1 MNELIYWIWLS
12 LSTTPDTRVFKRL
25 ISNFAGAKEIY
36 EAELSEISPHIGS
49 RSSDRTRLAD
59 KDLTRAGQIL
69 EFCEKNRVGI
79 VTYPD
84 ERFPESLREIPSPPV
99 LLYYRGTFPD
109 FNKNFSV
116 AMVGT
121 RSISDYGRKMAFNV
135 AYDLASAGTIIVS
148 GMAMGIDGISHAGA
162 LAADGITVAV
172 IGTGINVCYPEGHLK
187 LAREIVKRGCVITE
201 FPPGTKPSRTTFPKR
216 NRLIS
221 GLTAA
226 TLVIEGK
233 ERSGSLITA
242 RHAIEQYKVV
252 YALPGS
258 VNEKNSQATN
268 LLIKN
273 GAMLFTCAD
282 DIIRDFK
289 DVYPGVINPFKLPE
303 KCPVNVMDAL
313 RRYGVIAVA
322 PNDDIFHHSS
332 DTQPSE
338 SAPSDSQKRHK
349 ASSRIDKPKQAET
362 VQAAGEPTEDSFD
375 KDALAVYKKIPSSG
389 DCAIESLVDENT
401 DLRKVMRSLLK
412 LEMGSFVEMLPGERV
427 MRKL

>member
-1 MNELIYWIWLS
+1 MNDLIYWIWLS
-12 LSTTPDTRVFKRL
+12 LSVTPDTRTFKRL
-25 ISNFAGAKEIY
+25 ISNFADAKEIY
-36 EAELSEISPHIGS
+36 EADLSEISRHIGF
-49 RSSDRTRLAD
+49 RSSDRTALAD
-59 KDLTRAGQIL
+59 KDLTRAAEIM
-69 EFCEKNRVGI
+69 EFCQKNDVGI
-79 VTYPD
+79 LTYPD

-109 FNKNFSV
+109 FNKHFSV

-121 RSISDYGRKMAFNV
+121 RSISDYGRSMAFNV
-135 AYDLASAGTIIVS
+135 AYDLASAGAIIVS

-162 LAADGITVAV
+162 LAADGVTVAV

-187 LAREIVKRGCVITE
+187 LAREIVKHGCVITE
-201 FPPGTKPSRTTFPKR
+201 FPPGTRPSKITFPKR
-216 NRLIS
+216 NRIIS
-221 GLTAA
+221 GLSAA
-226 TLVIEGK
+226 TLVVEGK

-242 RHAIEQYKVV
+242 RHAIEQRRVV

-313 RRYGVIAVA
+313 RRYGVVAVA
-322 PNDDIFHHSS
+322 PNDDVFHSPYSKRSNKAIS
-332 DTQPSE
+332 DNKSTPREAEQSE
-338 SAPSDSQKRHK
+338 TINAAK
-349 ASSRIDKPKQAET
+349 A
-362 VQAAGEPTEDSFD
+362 PTEDSFD
-375 KDALAVYKKIPSSG
+375 KDALAVYKKIPPSG
-389 DCAIESLVDENT
+389 DCAIESLVDEDT

-412 LEMGSFVEMLPGERV
+412 LEMGSFIEMLPGERV